1 MTIEKLNR
9 INTVLLAFLTIAY
22 LHLLWLLFTILGGVI
37 FGAGP
42 ATYAM
47 MKYYDRWLRLKEQPS
62 VTKSFIFYFKER
74 YRQSLLVSWL
84 YGLLLLILVTNI
96 FSPLAWYFQVA
107 NVLVLIIIHFIFTHV
122 YTVMAATK
130 FVTIKE
136 ILRGS
141 ALLGLGYLHYSIISW
156 TILIGGYF
164 LASRYLPALLFF
176 FGFGFAGLVLAIPGK
191 MILQEMTPKQAYSQ
205 TLEESAF

>member
-1 MTIEKLNR
+1 MTIEKINR
-9 INTVLLAFLTIAY
+9 INTVMIGFLTIAY
-22 LHLLWLLFTILGGVI
+22 LHVLWLLFTLFGLVI

-47 MKYYDRWLRLKEQPS
+47 MKYYDRWLRLKEHPPI
-62 VTKSFIFYFKER
+62 TKSFFHFFKER

-84 YGLLLLILVTNI
+84 YGGVMLILITNI
-96 FSPLAWYFQVA
+96 FSPLRWYFQVA
-107 NVLVLIIIHFIFTHV
+107 NVLVLIVSQFMFTHV

-130 FVTIKE
+130 FATIKE

-156 TILIGGYF
+156 TVLIGCYI
-164 LASRYLPALLFF
+164 LASLYLPASLFF
-176 FGFGFAGLVLAIPGK
+176 FGIGFAGFVLAIPGK
-191 MILQEMTPKQAYSQ
+191 LILQEMTPKKEPEPILKEASI
-205 TLEESAF
+205 